1 MKHKQW
7 ISTQKHKQLYLARIE
22 FEEWWIEREWAHPFS
37 RFILKTSGFVMLIVL
52 GVASMFLV
60 LVHIKKPSQN
70 FILKINNADNK
81 WWSILTIRMGLP
93 KPKLLNAMLEREAF
107 NPRRLTF

>member
-22 FEEWWIEREWAHPFS
+22 FEEWWMEREWAHPFS

-52 GVASMFLV
+52 CVASLFFGIGS
-60 LVHIKKPSQN
+60 HKK
-70 FILKINNADNK
+70 
-81 WWSILTIRMGLP
+81 
-93 KPKLLNAMLEREAF
+93 AF
-107 NPRRLTF
+107 PEFHPEDKQCR